1 MVRFHHAMC
10 KVRVTLL
17 PERLIEKQY
26 GLEKKRM
33 AGECRHLKMLTGE
46 IPKDSISL
54 LSATGQT
61 LVITFQSNL

>member
-17 PERLIEKQY
+17 PERLTEKQY

-33 AGECRHLKMLTGE
+33 AGEHLKMLTGE

-61 LVITFQSNL
+61 LVTTFQSNL